1 MRRRGETGSDGWI
14 LSEQL
19 ASKPQELKPDEIEPF
34 LEGLFAD
41 IGRRAAKIRLLRTA
55 SVVRF
60 LRRLAVDGVPSDVLD
75 AGSAAVTKHW
85 GKESLESR
93 QTRTRL
99 DEMAL
104 AIWNKLLQY
113 GEISSSDPET
123 ALTFLKDHQR
133 TYLVDFDVDEAIKL
147 IATLRLPEDSE
158 DPSPPPHLISQ
169 RTTSVGEGNPYVST
183 DLTEKIYIAY
193 QVLKRH
199 QIKSAQERLAKTLA
213 RLKVEHERGD
223 SAWDYVQINDKV
235 KQYNRRLHKDFA
247 RPADQA
253 TEQAVSQQTEYL
265 VGLQIGVLNFNSNG
279 LLPFFPIFNFG
290 FSSASEQGEASDD

>member
-1 MRRRGETGSDGWI
+1 MRRRGETDPDGWI

-19 ASKPQELKPDEIEPF
+19 AFKPQELKPDEIEPF

-41 IGRRAAKIRLLRTA
+41 IGRRPAKIRLLRTA

-60 LRRLAVDGVPSDVLD
+60 LRRLAVDGVPSDVRD

-85 GKESLESR
+85 DKESLESR

-133 TYLVDFDVDEAIKL
+133 TYLADFDVDEAIKL

-158 DPSPPPHLISQ
+158 DSSPPPHLISQ

-183 DLTEKIYIAY
+183 DLTEKI
-193 QVLKRH
+193 
-199 QIKSAQERLAKTLA
+199 
-213 RLKVEHERGD
+213 
-223 SAWDYVQINDKV
+223 
-235 KQYNRRLHKDFA
+235 
-247 RPADQA
+247 
-253 TEQAVSQQTEYL
+253 
-265 VGLQIGVLNFNSNG
+265 
-279 LLPFFPIFNFG
+279 
-290 FSSASEQGEASDD
+290 